1 MLCPRCRVVSM
12 LRRQAG
18 REVFVCRNRNC
29 RDYGRTIATREIE
42 VTGEAPNDNAGN
54 AEKSNTSQ
62 E

>member
-1 MLCPRCRVVSM
+1 MLCPRCRVVTM

-18 REVFVCRNRNC
+18 CEVFVCRNPNC
-29 RDYGRTIATREIE
+29 REFGKTVAARKIE

-54 AEKSNTSQ
+54 AEKSDISQ

>member
-12 LRRQAG
+12 LRRQEGCEA
-18 REVFVCRNRNC
+18 FVCRNPKC
-29 RDYGRTIATREIE
+29 RDYGRTIATRKIE

-54 AEKSNTSQ
+54 AEKSDISQ